1 MKDSLF
7 DVFKKS
13 INIKKIPVRPG
24 EKFHE
29 SLISEEEL
37 RNTYEINDYYV
48 IVDKQINQDTFSK
61 WDCLEETKRT
71 EQYSSD
77 KVELLTKDELIEIL
91 INEKLV
97 KND

>member
-1 MKDSLF
+1 M
-7 DVFKKS
+7 
-13 INIKKIPVRPG
+13 
-24 EKFHE
+24 
-29 SLISEEEL
+29 
-37 RNTYEINDYYV
+37 
-48 IVDKQINQDTFSK
+48 NQNTFSK

-97 KND
+97 RND